1 LYLVPIQLSLMEAVE
16 PAIIEKLQKAG
27 YTSVTKLPNNPNSGD
42 WNLVMSDC
50 KLSTAELIELKN
62 AFFREQ
68 PDKSTTETNCLS
80 KGAYILCA
88 QQKAVHG
95 QAVPL
100 LTPRGTASAFTERL
114 VFSANRNRLLSSN
127 FVDGY
132 YDDYFLVD
140 AILREGSVAA
150 AFGAQKLTV
159 EHFDEQ
165 EDWVIFSLESG
176 GLLPAWIPLCPSV
189 RMPTAVS
196 PTPTQYVCAV
206 YAPVEQYLHAPAHT
220 SLLRVT
226 CEGSKRVAS
235 YQDELP
241 PVPVEVTT
249 VVEQS
254 AADFSAYLAASLIDF
269 KRIIVDQGLWGGACG
284 APYVD
289 AVSKEAVAFH
299 LYSVYES
306 MTAEEVTAAA
316 KQCRASDAG
325 NLLPGHPSVKV
336 GMIFCRLPNLVRFLR
351 TRGVELNPGV
361 PS

>member
-1 LYLVPIQLSLMEAVE
+1 MEAVD

-50 KLSTAELIELKN
+50 KLSNAELIELKN

-68 PDKSTTETNCLS
+68 PDESTTETNCLS
-80 KGAYILCA
+80 TGAYILCA

-95 QAVPL
+95 QAIPL
-100 LTPRGTASAFTERL
+100 LMPGGTAFAFTERL

-127 FVDGY
+127 YVDRY

-140 AILREGSVAA
+140 AVLRKGSVATV
-150 AFGAQKLTV
+150 FGAQKLTV
-159 EHFDEQ
+159 EQFDEQ

-196 PTPTQYVCAV
+196 PTLTQYVCAV
-206 YAPVEQYLHAPAHT
+206 YAPVEQYLHTIAYT

-226 CEGSKRVAS
+226 CEGFKRVTG

-241 PVPVEVTT
+241 AVPVEVIT

-254 AADFSAYLAASLIDF
+254 AADFSAYLAASMMDF
-269 KRIIVDQGLWGGACG
+269 NRIFVDEGLLGGACG

-289 AVSKEAVAFH
+289 SVSKEAVAFH
-299 LYSVYES
+299 LCSVYEN
-306 MTAEEVTAAA
+306 MTVEEVTAVAKKYRAA
-316 KQCRASDAG
+316 DAE
-325 NLLPGHPSVKV
+325 NLLSGHPSVKI
-336 GMIFCRLPNLVRFLR
+336 GMVFCRLPNLVRFLR
-351 TRGVELNPGV
+351 TRGMELNPGV

>member
-1 LYLVPIQLSLMEAVE
+1 MEAVD
-16 PAIIEKLQKAG
+16 PTIIEKLQKAG
-27 YTSVTKLPNNPNSGD
+27 YTSMTKLPNNPNSGD

-50 KLSTAELIELKN
+50 KLSNAELVELKN

-68 PDKSTTETNCLS
+68 IDKSTTETNCLS
-80 KGAYILCA
+80 KGAHIFCA
-88 QQKAVHG
+88 QQKAVQG

-100 LTPRGTASAFTERL
+100 LTPRGTAFAFTERL

-127 FVDGY
+127 SHDGY
-132 YDDYFLVD
+132 YDDYILVD
-140 AILREGSVAA
+140 AIVRKGSVATM
-150 AFGAQKLTV
+150 FGAQKLTV

-165 EDWVIFSLESG
+165 EDWVIFSLESSG
-176 GLLPAWIPLCPSV
+176 TFPIWIPLCPSV
-189 RMPTAVS
+189 RMPTAVA
-196 PTPTQYVCAV
+196 PTSTQYVCAV

-226 CEGSKRVAS
+226 CEGFKRVTS

-254 AADFSAYLAASLIDF
+254 AADFTAYLAASLIDF

-299 LYSVYES
+299 LCSVYEN
-306 MTAEEVTAAA
+306 MTVEEVTAVAKKYRAA
-316 KQCRASDAG
+316 DAE
-325 NLLPGHPSVKV
+325 NLLSGHPSVKI
-336 GMIFCRLPNLVRFLR
+336 GMVFCRLPNLVRFLR
-351 TRGVELNPGV
+351 TRGMELNPGV

>member
-1 LYLVPIQLSLMEAVE
+1 MEAVE

-27 YTSVTKLPNNPNSGD
+27 YTSMTKLPNNPNSLD

-50 KLSTAELIELKN
+50 KLSNAELVELKN
-62 AFFREQ
+62 AIFREQ

-88 QQKAVHG
+88 QQTAVQG
-95 QAVPL
+95 QALHL
-100 LTPRGTASAFTERL
+100 LTPRGTAFAFTERL
-114 VFSANRNRLLSSN
+114 VFSANRNRLLPSN
-127 FVDGY
+127 SVDGY
-132 YDDYFLVD
+132 YDDYFLVA
-140 AILREGSVAA
+140 AIVRKGSAA
-150 AFGAQKLTV
+150 TVFGAQKLTV

-165 EDWVIFSLESG
+165 EDWVIFSLKSG
-176 GLLPAWIPLCPSV
+176 GTIPVWIPLCPSM
-189 RMPTAVS
+189 RMPTAVA
-196 PTPTQYVCAV
+196 PTPTQFVCTV
-206 YAPVEQYLHAPAHT
+206 YAPVEQYLHAPTHT

-226 CEGSKRVAS
+226 CEGFKRVTS

-241 PVPVEVTT
+241 PVPVEVIT

-254 AADFSAYLAASLIDF
+254 AADFAAYRAASLIDF

-299 LYSVYES
+299 LCSVYEN
-306 MTAEEVTAAA
+306 MTVEEVTAVAKKYRAA
-316 KQCRASDAG
+316 DAE
-325 NLLPGHPSVKV
+325 NLLSGHPSVKI
-336 GMIFCRLPNLVRFLR
+336 GMVFCRLPNLVRFLR
-351 TRGVELNPGV
+351 TRGMELNPGV